1 MNQLASNLIVLEPGQ
16 TPPSKTVFPP
26 RQPKWF
32 DTFAYIANPDQFC
45 HENFKRYGPIF
56 RTGVFGGTTV
66 LVGST
71 QANQMVFNGDLNY
84 TEIGLP
90 ATTMAMFG
98 EYSLF
103 QCPDLHRQ
111 RRSALTPGITG
122 SILAHYAPK
131 INQVIIQ
138 KLQTWKT
145 PGSLALFPAVEQICF
160 DVLVPLLLG
169 IDVNASDCD
178 PFVGLPVSSKL
189 QLRKLY
195 KTFFDGFYG
204 LLKWDSPLTTYGR
217 GVRAREQLIEFM
229 RAVIQRRRSQGS
241 NPESINPNADLLS
254 MMLAGQQEN
263 PDGVF
268 SDALIENQCL
278 LQLWASHKNIAALIS
293 SMMYRL
299 GQHPQVVQRLL
310 EEQAQV
316 LSIGTE
322 DPAPKLS
329 LEQLKQLTFLE
340 ATLKETLRNRPLA
353 STINRKLTKDVVLNG
368 MLFKKGW
375 GLIAEPRI
383 AHIMP
388 EHFHEPAHFAPERFL
403 GDRNEGKMYEFIPF
417 GGGIHS
423 CLGAQ
428 LTFLVSKIF
437 AFHVLRQF
445 EWNLVGKAR
454 FVQFPLKRLRD
465 DYCIELKG
473 RHKL

>member
-16 TPPSKTVFPP
+16 TPPSDALFPP

-103 QCPDLHRQ
+103 Q
-111 RRSALTPGITG
+111 
-122 SILAHYAPK
+122 
-131 INQVIIQ
+131 
-138 KLQTWKT
+138 
-145 PGSLALFPAVEQICF
+145 
-160 DVLVPLLLG
+160 
-169 IDVNASDCD
+169 
-178 PFVGLPVSSKL
+178 
-189 QLRKLY
+189 
-195 KTFFDGFYG
+195 
-204 LLKWDSPLTTYGR
+204 
-217 GVRAREQLIEFM
+217 
-229 RAVIQRRRSQGS
+229 
-241 NPESINPNADLLS
+241 
-254 MMLAGQQEN
+254 
-263 PDGVF
+263 
-268 SDALIENQCL
+268 
-278 LQLWASHKNIAALIS
+278 
-293 SMMYRL
+293 
-299 GQHPQVVQRLL
+299 
-310 EEQAQV
+310 
-316 LSIGTE
+316 
-322 DPAPKLS
+322 
-329 LEQLKQLTFLE
+329 
-340 ATLKETLRNRPLA
+340 
-353 STINRKLTKDVVLNG
+353 
-368 MLFKKGW
+368 FKKGW

-473 RHKL
+473 RHNL